1 MARRI
6 PAVPRH
12 WQQFGLSILWVLI
25 FPVLPP
31 LLELGFTGKVRPE
44 TLLLTGAIYPV
55 SISASSSSPLLL
67 GISLVISVLLAVA
80 YGRATVGVVP
90 TWAMILS
97 GFSIGLIFVIH
108 GLERYNKHVAGDGE
122 PFPG

>member
-6 PAVPRH
+6 PGIPRH
-12 WQQFGLSILWVLI
+12 WQDFGLSILWVLV
-25 FPVLPP
+25 FPALPL
-31 LLELGFTGKVRPE
+31 LLELGFTGQVRPE

-55 SISASSSSPLLL
+55 SISASSSNPFLL

-80 YGRATVGVVP
+80 YGRATVGAVP

-108 GLERYNKHVAGDGE
+108 GLERYNKHVAGNGE